1 MRGKKDG
8 IFDRPLF
15 DFNGD
20 GKTDFMEWSIGMQIT
35 ASSRQEAIDLTG
47 DDTFYLGSDTL
58 EEEDDDLDLY
68 GLDRDELDMMD
79 EDERRETLEEA
90 GLDPDDYDEY

>member
-1 MRGKKDG
+1 MGF
-8 IFDRPLF
+8 FDRLLF

-20 GKTDFMEWSIGMQIT
+20 GQTDFMEWSIGMQMT

-47 DDTFYLGSDTL
+47 DDTFYLGTDSLED
-58 EEEDDDLDLY
+58 EEEDDLELY

-79 EDERRETLEEA
+79 EDERREALEEA
-90 GLDPDDYDEY
+90 GLDPDDYDDYY

>member
-1 MRGKKDG
+1 MGF
-8 IFDRPLF
+8 FDRPLF

-20 GKTDFMEWSIGMQIT
+20 GMTDFLEWSIGMQMT
-35 ASSRQEAIDLTG
+35 ASSRQEAIELTG
-47 DDTFYLGSDTL
+47 DDVFYLGSDVL
-58 EEEDDDLDLY
+58 EDEEDDDLELY
-68 GLDRDELDMMD
+68 GLCRDELDMMD

>member
-1 MRGKKDG
+1 MGF
-8 IFDRPLF
+8 FDEPFF

-20 GKTDFMEWSIGMQIT
+20 GKTDVMEWSIGMQMT

-47 DDTFYLGSDTL
+47 ADTFYLGSDTS
-58 EEEDDDLDLY
+58 EEGDDLELY

-79 EDERRETLEEA
+79 EDERREALEEA

>member
-1 MRGKKDG
+1 MGF
-8 IFDRPLF
+8 FDRPLF

-20 GKTDFMEWSIGMQIT
+20 GETDFMEWSIGMQMT

-47 DDTFYLGSDTL
+47 DDEL
-58 EEEDDDLDLY
+58 E
-68 GLDRDELDMMD
+68 MMD

-90 GLDPDDYDEY
+90 GSDPDDYDEI